1 MAHLVI
7 TLKEKLIGEY
17 PINKD
22 KLSIGRKPNNDICL
36 NHLAV
41 SGHHSQIITVLESS
55 FLEDLN
61 STNGTYVNSRLVKKH
76 ALENGDLINIGDYRI
91 KFTNE
96 TMDKNEEF
104 DEDILEQTILLSPEK
119 ALESL
124 RAPQTKQITEPVIKE
139 SPKEVLGNLQV
150 LNGKSAGLILKLEK
164 TLTTFGLPDIAIA
177 GITRRG
183 NKYFL
188 VHVKGTQENIT
199 LLNGDPVHEK
209 ATLLEENDIIEVAEV
224 KLEFFM

>member
-17 PINKD
+17 PIDKD

-41 SGHHSQIITVLESS
+41 SGHHSQIITVLDSS

-76 ALENGDLINIGDYRI
+76 ALEHGDLISIGDYRI
-91 KFTNE
+91 KFANE
-96 TMDKNEEF
+96 QADIPEEF
-104 DEDILEQTILLSPEK
+104 DDDILEQTILLSPGKDFDPLHSPLPPRPRETPI
-119 ALESL
+119 E
-124 RAPQTKQITEPVIKE
+124 QTEPQ
-139 SPKEVLGNLQV
+139 GNLQV
-150 LNGKSAGLILKLEK
+150 LNGKSAGLILNLEK
-164 TLTTFGLPDIAIA
+164 SLTTFGLPKIAIA
-177 GITRRG
+177 GITKRG
-183 NKYFL
+183 KKHFL
-188 VHVKGTQENIT
+188 VHVQGPQENMT
-199 LLNGDPVHEK
+199 LLNGEPVQKK

-224 KLEFFM
+224 KLEFFLQ